1 MFTDIEG
8 STLLLERL
16 GRRAYAEVLAD
27 HHRLIRAGVS
37 AHGGRE
43 VDTQGDSFFV
53 VFPSASGSVAAAI
66 EIQLALEAHRWAGGE
81 RVRVRMGLHAGE
93 ASETTT
99 GMVGYDVH
107 RAARVAATAHGGQIL
122 LSETAAA
129 LVRESLPEGVSLKD
143 LGHHRL
149 KDLRRAQQ
157 IFQLTADGLASDFPP
172 LRSLDSPL
180 LPNNLPAQLA
190 SFIGR
195 DEELGEVR
203 ALVESSRLVTLT
215 GAGGAG
221 KTRLA
226 LQVAAELLDGSG
238 DGVWLVELAPVA
250 DDDAVPR
257 AIAQAL
263 GITAP
268 PGRAAL
274 DVLLD
279 AVAPQEL
286 LVVLDNCEHLT
297 AACAMVVDAVL
308 GRCPKVSVLATSREP
323 LGLVGERIYRV
334 PSLSLPGSEM
344 GSGER
349 SDAVELFAARAR
361 EQGAGFVIDEETA
374 PLVESICRRLDGM
387 PLAIE
392 LAAARLRSLSLR
404 TLSERLD
411 QRFRLLTGGS
421 RSALPRQQTLQ
432 ATVQWSYSLLDAREQ
447 AVLRAL
453 SVFVDGFDLEAAE
466 AVCERVD
473 VESLDVLDVLG
484 SLVDKS
490 LVGAKQDQETV
501 RYGLLETIRQFAA
514 ERLLDSGESTAA
526 AVANAHCAYFIALAQ
541 EAGPHLIGPDQGRW
555 LARLGA
561 DHANLRRAIERASAD
576 PAKGARVVR
585 ALVSLERYW
594 WIGSRGMEVTSI
606 LLDALERPDVAN
618 DPALLARGLMV
629 AARGSIF
636 LDVESALRRAGQ
648 AVEVASQIDDER
660 ILTDALC
667 ASARVHTFAGRL
679 EQGYRLAQ
687 EALERAR
694 SLGDDSVLMEALGAA
709 ALYTLHESETDPGKG
724 RELLNDALVI
734 ARRMGD
740 SYMAAMLHNNASV
753 LALSMGDV
761 QAAREHLEKAEVC
774 SAAVG
779 VTIYNVNISMGMVQR
794 EEGDHEGAAARL
806 RAALI
811 ISRRT
816 RDRFGL
822 AYAVLGLACVEADAA
837 EWRGAAELHG
847 VAQGFLDQIGQPWL
861 PYYRRFLQASID
873 ASRANL
879 GDAEFERL
887 YARGQMLDFDAAVH
901 QALTRASGEPPR
913 KPAAPGRSAPR

>member
-1 MFTDIEG
+1 LFTDIEG

-779 VTIYNVNISMGMVQR
+779 VTIYNVSISMGMVQR

>member
-779 VTIYNVNISMGMVQR
+779 VTIYNVSISMGMVQR

>member
-53 VFPSASGSVAAAI
+53 VFPSASGSVTAAI

-466 AVCERVD
+466 AVCERGD

>member
-1 MFTDIEG
+1 LFTDIEG

-490 LVGAKQDQETV
+490 LVGARQDQETV

-694 SLGDDSVLMEALGAA
+694 SLGDGSVLMEALGAA

-724 RELLNDALVI
+724 RELLNDALVV

-779 VTIYNVNISMGMVQR
+779 VTIYNVSISMGMVQR

-811 ISRRT
+811 TSRRT

-822 AYAVLGLACVEADAA
+822 AYAALGLAL
-837 EWRGAAELHG
+837 RGG
-847 VAQGFLDQIGQPWL
+847 G
-861 PYYRRFLQASID
+861 RRRMAGC
-873 ASRANL
+873 R
-879 GDAEFERL
+879 
-887 YARGQMLDFDAAVH
+887 
-901 QALTRASGEPPR
+901 
-913 KPAAPGRSAPR
+913 